1 MNGAL
6 LSSKNMGWCTPADF
20 FRELDQE
27 FHFNLDPAATD
38 KSAKCARYF
47 TPADDG
53 LKADWGGCRVFCN
66 PPYGRQIN
74 EWVRKG
80 YEESKKPGT
89 LVVMLI
95 PARTDTSYFHDYIFH
110 GKADEVRF
118 VRGRITFTDEDGN
131 PTKDAKGRPCSAP
144 FPSAVVIWRS
154 KDMAQS
160 LRDMVLDLI
169 RDRDMT
175 ANEIAAT
182 KRQINIAI
190 KFAPNKS
197 RQVINTQISVTT
209 KLAATE
215 AIDTQMVMGV
225 NMRTGQ
231 IEIAEYDGQI
241 RGQMNLSDF
250 TEEEPQPKEHAG
262 QQEVDP
268 AEAEREQ
275 DIPTGAPIDM
285 RRRKPEPR
293 QQAEADPEAAG
304 HMIPGKDFDPVTG
317 EIYEP
322 EDDRRTTDGQTEE
335 QPKNDGKIVVMERA
349 AAQA

>member
-20 FRELDQE
+20 FSELDQE

-38 KSAKCARYF
+38 KNAKCARYF

-66 PPYGRQIN
+66 PPYGRQITD
-74 EWVRKG
+74 WVRKG

-118 VRGRITFTDEDGN
+118 IRGRLTFTDEDGN

-169 RDRDMT
+169 KDRDMT

-182 KRQINIAI
+182 LSDRGQQVSRSDVGPILTKAQAAGLIRNAGKREC
-190 KFAPNKS
+190 
-197 RQVINTQISVTT
+197 SVTGRS
-209 KLAATE
+209 
-215 AIDTQMVMGV
+215 AIVWK
-225 NMRTGQ
+225 
-231 IEIAEYDGQI
+231 AE
-241 RGQMNLSDF
+241 
-250 TEEEPQPKEHAG
+250 KEVFHGNKPNQKGNPAG
-262 QQEVDP
+262 EL
-268 AEAEREQ
+268 
-275 DIPTGAPIDM
+275 
-285 RRRKPEPR
+285 
-293 QQAEADPEAAG
+293 
-304 HMIPGKDFDPVTG
+304 
-317 EIYEP
+317 
-322 EDDRRTTDGQTEE
+322 
-335 QPKNDGKIVVMERA
+335 
-349 AAQA
+349 